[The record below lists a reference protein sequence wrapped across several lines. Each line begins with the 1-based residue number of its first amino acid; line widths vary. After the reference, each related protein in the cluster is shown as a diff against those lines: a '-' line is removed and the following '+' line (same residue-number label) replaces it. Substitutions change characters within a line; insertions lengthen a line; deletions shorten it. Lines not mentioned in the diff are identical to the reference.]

1 MVDLFRKILLTLCSF
16 VYDFIPSLYDL
27 FYDLASAHLFTAEE
41 IQKFASNIYI
51 LISVIMLFAFGV
63 KLIEAIVNPDLLA
76 DTKKGTAG
84 VFKRAIIAL
93 GLIVFIPYGFNK
105 IYDIQSSFLKSN
117 FFEKLI
123 IGNTSINNYSNSDC
137 SDVSAGQIMAGTALH
152 QFLYPENY
160 GNVVVTEE
168 NSAAAE
174 EYNEIM
180 VCDISKLSDFSEV
193 INEEDGGKYTFHF
206 DGLFAL
212 GAGIFLIYE
221 LVILCIDTA
230 LRLVKLGFLQ
240 LIAPIIVSAYIFTGT
255 DNLVKYL
262 KEVGTT
268 FAQVFVR
275 VAAFAFYILVLSKIE
290 SALSTFN
297 DNTGKLGTI
306 FFLIGALQ
314 FVKLVPNLLG
324 SLFGMNI
331 QNRGGIKGRLGEM
344 AGVGGL
350 AQKAWH
356 AIPRLGALG
365 AGVAAYGAAKGV
377 GFLGKQTR
385 RGLQYVGKNGL
396 KNPLVNGLSNLGN
409 GIQNFPSR
417 LKNTPTRLK
426 NAAGKGF
433 SNAGSALRNF
443 SDRSTGVSGH
453 VANALDLGLGGLQS
467 AVKAGGRALKFT
479 GKNLSA
485 PLAAG
490 KAAIASGTVLG
501 AISAGTTAFKN
512 DKNYQGYK
520 SNVNLKR
527 ELKNKEEMNL
537 DADGNFIDVIGADG
551 KVDNK
556 ASVIQSKN
564 SIQAG
569 NNIANSQFR
578 EYANSITDY
587 GKAQHEKIVL
597 EQLNK
602 NKDSINSDFTAIMD
616 HLNNNNDI
624 INSNKLN
631 NLFESYKTG
640 NISES
645 SLQLSLSD
653 AALNGIIP
661 DNLTNTL
668 SKNINK
674 FLSDKLELQS
684 DIDFKDIDL
693 STFSNVGNAAQ
704 NAETHLNT
712 VTKAYENAKNKAKE
726 DGKDDSY
733 ISAMDDLI
741 DDYKNVSSAYA
752 ENMQF
757 SNKDQINTT
766 NPNANDF
773 VGPIYQ
779 PNYQSQTNTGTNTNT
794 SSDNRSTISYNVSP
808 EGVTTSGGIL
818 LTGSAADEVLK
829 SRNRNNNTTNNTNNS
844 ESNGTTASNTAGGT
858 TIINNNYGN
867 NSSNSNMNN
876 NDDVINKLNDINNSI
891 NAGTA
896 ANVAATTASAESI
909 INNDKD
915 MSRQQQNRDKIRDQ
929 VVKEESDET
938 QSKIDEIISKMN
950 KE

>member
-1 MVDLFRKILLTLCSF
+1 MDDLFRKLLLTLCDF
-16 VYDFIPSLYDL
+16 VYSGIPGLYKT
-27 FYDLASAHLFTAEE
+27 FYALASAELFSADE

-105 IYDIQSSFLKSN
+105 IYDIQSSFLNSN

-123 IGNTSINNYSNSDC
+123 IGNTSINNYSNSNC

-152 QFLYPENY
+152 QFLYPKDY
-160 GNVVVTEE
+160 SNVVITEE
-168 NSAAAE
+168 NQSIAE

-180 VCDISKLSDFSEV
+180 VCDISKLGDFGDV
-193 INEEDGGKYTFHF
+193 INEKDGGKYTFHF

-212 GAGIFLIYE
+212 GTGIFLIYE

-240 LIAPIIVSAYIFTGT
+240 LIAPIIVSAYIFTGA

-262 KEVGTT
+262 REVGST
-268 FAQVFVR
+268 FAQIFVR

-290 SALSTFN
+290 SVI
-297 DNTGKLGTI
+297 GKIGSEAGKWGTI

-417 LKNTPTRLK
+417 FKNTTTRLK

-501 AISAGTTAFKN
+501 AISAGATAFKN

-537 DADGNFIDVIGADG
+537 DPDGNFIDVIGADG

-578 EYANSITDY
+578 EYANFITDY
-587 GKAQHEKIVL
+587 GKAQHEKIIL

-602 NKDSINSDFTAIMD
+602 NKDSINSDFNSIID
-616 HLNNNNDI
+616 YLNQNASIDI
-624 INSNKLN
+624 SNKYN
-631 NLFESYKTG
+631 SLFDSYKAG
-640 NISES
+640 KISES
-645 SLQLSLSD
+645 SLKLSLSD

-661 DNLTNTL
+661 ENLTNTL
-668 SKNINK
+668 TKDINK
-674 FLSDKLELQS
+674 YLSGKLEVKS
-684 DIDFKDIDL
+684 DSDFKDYDL
-693 STFSNVGNAAQ
+693 SSFLNVGNAAQ
-704 NAETHLNT
+704 NAETHLKT

-726 DGKDDSY
+726 DKKSDSY

-779 PNYQSQTNTGTNTNT
+779 PNYQSQTNTGT
-794 SSDNRSTISYNVSP
+794 SSS
-808 EGVTTSGGIL
+808 
-818 LTGSAADEVLK
+818 
-829 SRNRNNNTTNNTNNS
+829 NNTTNNTNNS
-844 ESNGTTASNTAGGT
+844 GSNGTTASNTAGGT
-858 TIINNNYGN
+858 TVINNNYVN
-867 NSSNSNMNN
+867 NPSNSNMNN
-876 NDDVINKLNDINNSI
+876 NDYVINKLNDINNSI
-891 NAGTA
+891 IAGTT
-896 ANVAATTASAESI
+896 ANVAASTAAAESI

>member
-1 MVDLFRKILLTLCSF
+1 MDDLFRKLLLTLCDF
-16 VYDFIPSLYDL
+16 VYSGIPGLYKT
-27 FYDLASAHLFTAEE
+27 FYALASAELFSADE

-105 IYDIQSSFLKSN
+105 IYDIQSSFLNSN

-123 IGNTSINNYSNSDC
+123 IGNTSINNYSNSNC

-152 QFLYPENY
+152 QFLYPKDY
-160 GNVVVTEE
+160 SNVVITEE
-168 NSAAAE
+168 NQSIAE

-180 VCDISKLSDFSEV
+180 VCDISKLGDFGDV
-193 INEEDGGKYTFHF
+193 INEKDGGKYTFHF

-240 LIAPIIVSAYIFTGT
+240 LIAPIIVSAYIFTGAE
-255 DNLVKYL
+255 NLVKYL
-262 KEVGTT
+262 KEVGST

-290 SALSTFN
+290 SVI
-297 DNTGKLGTI
+297 GKIDSAAGKWGTI

-331 QNRGGIKGRLGEM
+331 QNKGGIKGRLGEM

-396 KNPLVNGLSNLGN
+396 KNTLSNGFSNLGN
-409 GIQNFPSR
+409 GLINFPSR
-417 LKNTPTRLK
+417 FTRLK

-433 SNAGSALRNF
+433 SNAGSALRNLQ
-443 SDRSTGVSGH
+443 DRSTGAFGLA
-453 VANALDLGLGGLQS
+453 ANALDLGLGGLQS

-501 AISAGTTAFKN
+501 AISAGATAFKN

-537 DADGNFIDVIGADG
+537 DPDGNFIDVIGADG
-551 KVDNK
+551 KVNNK
-556 ASVIQSKN
+556 ANVLQSKN
-564 SIQAG
+564 SIREG
-569 NNIANSQFR
+569 NNIANQQFP
-578 EYANSITDY
+578 EYARFLTDY
-587 GKAQHEKIVL
+587 GQGQHEKIVL

-631 NLFESYKTG
+631 NLFESYKA
-640 NISES
+640 NKISES

-661 DNLTNTL
+661 QNLTTTL
-668 SKNINK
+668 SKDIDK
-674 FLSDKLELQS
+674 YLSSKLEVQS

-693 STFSNVGNAAQ
+693 STFSNVGNAAKM
-704 NAETHLNT
+704 AEKHFDNLT
-712 VTKAYENAKNKAKE
+712 ADYEKVKKQAKE

-733 ISAMDDLI
+733 VSAMDDLI
-741 DDYKNVSSAYA
+741 KNYKSDSSAYA

-779 PNYQSQTNTGTNTNT
+779 PNYQSQTNTGTSSSNNTTN
-794 SSDNRSTISYNVSP
+794 S
-808 EGVTTSGGIL
+808 GTT
-818 LTGSAADEVLK
+818 A
-829 SRNRNNNTTNNTNNS
+829 NNNTTNNTNNS
-844 ESNGTTASNTAGGT
+844 GSNGTTASNTAGGAT
-858 TIINNNYGN
+858 VINNNYEN
-867 NSSNSNMNN
+867 NPSNSNMNN

-891 NAGTA
+891 IAGTT
-896 ANVAATTASAESI
+896 ANVAATTAAAESI

>member
-1 MVDLFRKILLTLCSF
+1 MFDLFRKILLTLCSF

-105 IYDIQSSFLKSN
+105 IYDIQSSFLNSN

-123 IGNTSINNYSNSDC
+123 IGNTTIGNYSNDQLNC
-137 SDVSAGQIMAGTALH
+137 NVSAGQIMAGTALH

-160 GNVVVTEE
+160 GNVVISEE
-168 NSAAAE
+168 NSATAE

-290 SALSTFN
+290 SALSSFN
-297 DNTGKLGTI
+297 DNTKKLGVI

-331 QNRGGIKGRLGEM
+331 QNKGGIKGRLGEM
-344 AGVGGL
+344 AGVGGM

-365 AGVAAYGAAKGV
+365 AGLAAYGAAKGV
-377 GFLGKQTR
+377 GFLGNQTR
-385 RGLQYVGKNGL
+385 RGLQYVGRNGL
-396 KNPLVNGLSNLGN
+396 TGSLRNGIGNLGN
-409 GIQNFPSR
+409 SLRNARTGLINAPSR
-417 LKNTPTRLK
+417 LR
-426 NAAGKGF
+426 NAVGTGINR
-433 SNAGSALRNF
+433 SSSALRNF
-443 SDRSTGVSGH
+443 SDRSTGVSGLA
-453 VANALDLGLGGLQS
+453 ANALDLGLGGLQS

-479 GKNLSA
+479 GQNLSA

-501 AISAGTTAFKN
+501 AISAGKTAFKN

-520 SNVNLKR
+520 SNINLKR
-527 ELKNKEEMNL
+527 ELKNKEAMNL
-537 DADGNFIDVIGADG
+537 DEDGNFIDVIGADG

-556 ASVIQSKN
+556 ANVIQSKN
-564 SIQAG
+564 SIREG
-569 NNIANSQFR
+569 NKIANQQFR
-578 EYANSITDY
+578 EYDEFITDY
-587 GKAQHEKIVL
+587 GKAQHEKIIL

-602 NKDSINSDFTAIMD
+602 NKDSINSDCTAIID
-616 HLNNNNDI
+616 YFNNF
-624 INSNKLN
+624 
-631 NLFESYKTG
+631 NL
-640 NISES
+640 
-645 SLQLSLSD
+645 
-653 AALNGIIP
+653 
-661 DNLTNTL
+661 
-668 SKNINK
+668 
-674 FLSDKLELQS
+674 
-684 DIDFKDIDL
+684 
-693 STFSNVGNAAQ
+693 V
-704 NAETHLNT
+704 
-712 VTKAYENAKNKAKE
+712 
-726 DGKDDSY
+726 
-733 ISAMDDLI
+733 
-741 DDYKNVSSAYA
+741 
-752 ENMQF
+752 
-757 SNKDQINTT
+757 
-766 NPNANDF
+766 
-773 VGPIYQ
+773 
-779 PNYQSQTNTGTNTNT
+779 
-794 SSDNRSTISYNVSP
+794 
-808 EGVTTSGGIL
+808 
-818 LTGSAADEVLK
+818 
-829 SRNRNNNTTNNTNNS
+829 
-844 ESNGTTASNTAGGT
+844 
-858 TIINNNYGN
+858 
-867 NSSNSNMNN
+867 
-876 NDDVINKLNDINNSI
+876 
-891 NAGTA
+891 
-896 ANVAATTASAESI
+896 
-909 INNDKD
+909 
-915 MSRQQQNRDKIRDQ
+915 
-929 VVKEESDET
+929 
-938 QSKIDEIISKMN
+938 
-950 KE
+950 

>member
-1 MVDLFRKILLTLCSF
+1 MDDLFRKLLLTLCDF
-16 VYDFIPSLYDL
+16 VYSGIPGLYKT
-27 FYDLASAHLFTAEE
+27 FYALASAELFSADE

-105 IYDIQSSFLKSN
+105 IYDIQSSFLNSN

-123 IGNTSINNYSNSDC
+123 IGNTSINNYSNSNC

-152 QFLYPENY
+152 QFLYPKDY
-160 GNVVVTEE
+160 SNVVITEE
-168 NSAAAE
+168 NQSIAE

-180 VCDISKLSDFSEV
+180 VCDISKLGDFGDV
-193 INEEDGGKYTFHF
+193 INEKDGGKYTFHF

-255 DNLVKYL
+255 ENLVKYL
-262 KEVGTT
+262 KEVGST

-290 SALSTFN
+290 SVI
-297 DNTGKLGTI
+297 GKIDDSAAGKWGTI

-409 GIQNFPSR
+409 GILNFPSR
-417 LKNTPTRLK
+417 LINTPTRLK

-433 SNAGSALRNF
+433 SNAGSALRKF

-501 AISAGTTAFKN
+501 AISAGATAFKN

-537 DADGNFIDVIGADG
+537 DPDGNFIDVIGADG

-578 EYANSITDY
+578 EYANFITDY
-587 GKAQHEKIVL
+587 GKAQHEKIIL

-602 NKDSINSDFTAIMD
+602 NKDSINSDFNSIID
-616 HLNNNNDI
+616 YLNQNASIDI
-624 INSNKLN
+624 SNKYN
-631 NLFESYKTG
+631 SLFDSYKNG

-661 DNLTNTL
+661 QNLTTTL
-668 SKNINK
+668 SKDIDK
-674 FLSDKLELQS
+674 FLSSKLEVQS
-684 DIDFKDIDL
+684 DIDFKNIDL

-712 VTKAYENAKNKAKE
+712 VTKAYEKVKKQAKE

-733 ISAMDDLI
+733 VSAMDDLI

-752 ENMQF
+752 DNMQF
-757 SNKDQINTT
+757 SNKNQINTT
-766 NPNANDF
+766 NPNANNF

-779 PNYQSQTNTGTNTNT
+779 PNYQGQNNTGTSSSNNTTN
-794 SSDNRSTISYNVSP
+794 S
-808 EGVTTSGGIL
+808 GTT
-818 LTGSAADEVLK
+818 A
-829 SRNRNNNTTNNTNNS
+829 NNNTTNNTNNS
-844 ESNGTTASNTAGGT
+844 GSNGTTASNTAGGAT
-858 TIINNNYGN
+858 VINNNYEN
-867 NSSNSNMNN
+867 NPSNSNMNN

-891 NAGTA
+891 IAGTT
-896 ANVAATTASAESI
+896 ANVAASTAAAEKI

>member
-1 MVDLFRKILLTLCSF
+1 MGVENLFRKILLTLCSL
-16 VYDFIPSLYDL
+16 VYSGIPGLYKT
-27 FYDLASAHLFTAEE
+27 FYALASAELFSADE

-105 IYDIQSSFLKSN
+105 IYDIQSSFLNSN

-123 IGNTSINNYSNSDC
+123 IGNTSINNYSNSNC

-152 QFLYPENY
+152 QFLYPQDY
-160 GNVVVTEE
+160 SNVVITEE
-168 NSAAAE
+168 NESIAE

-180 VCDISKLSDFSEV
+180 VCDISKLEDFGDV
-193 INEEDGGKYTFHF
+193 INEKDGGKYTFHF

-212 GAGIFLIYE
+212 GTGIFLIYE

-240 LIAPIIVSAYIFTGT
+240 LIAPIIVSAYIFTGA

-262 KEVGTT
+262 REVGST
-268 FAQVFVR
+268 FAQIFVR

-290 SALSTFN
+290 SVI
-297 DNTGKLGTI
+297 GKIGSEAGKWGTI

-314 FVKLVPNLLG
+314 FVQLVPNLLG

-331 QNRGGIKGRLGEM
+331 QNKGGIKGRLGEM

-385 RGLQYVGKNGL
+385 RGLQYVGKNGV

-409 GIQNFPSR
+409 GILNLPSR

-443 SDRSTGVSGH
+443 SDRSTGPSGY

-501 AISAGTTAFKN
+501 AISAGATAFKN

-537 DADGNFIDVIGADG
+537 DPDGNFIDVIGADG

-602 NKDSINSDFTAIMD
+602 NKDSINSDFTSIID
-616 HLNNNNDI
+616 YLNNNNDI
-624 INSNKLN
+624 NNSNKFN
-631 NLFESYKTG
+631 NLFDSYKAG
-640 NISES
+640 KISES

-661 DNLTNTL
+661 ENLTNTL
-668 SKNINK
+668 TKDINK
-674 FLSDKLELQS
+674 YLSGKLEVKS
-684 DIDFKDIDL
+684 DSDFKDIDL
-693 STFSNVGNAAQ
+693 SSFLNVGNAAQ

-712 VTKAYENAKNKAKE
+712 VTKAYEKAKNKAKE
-726 DGKDDSY
+726 DKKSDSY

-779 PNYQSQTNTGTNTNT
+779 PNYQSQTNTNT
-794 SSDNRSTISYNVSP
+794 SSSSNN
-808 EGVTTSGGIL
+808 TTNSG
-818 LTGSAADEVLK
+818 TTA
-829 SRNRNNNTTNNTNNS
+829 NNNTTNNTNNS
-844 ESNGTTASNTAGGT
+844 GSNGTTASNTAGGAT
-858 TIINNNYGN
+858 VINNNYEN
-867 NSSNSNMNN
+867 NPSNSNMNN

-891 NAGTA
+891 IAGTT
-896 ANVAATTASAESI
+896 ANVAASTAAAEKI

-938 QSKIDEIISKMN
+938 QNKIDEIISKMN